1 MDQDGQMDN
10 PPGGVSAVER
20 PVILIV
26 DDEERVLFV
35 LQNAL
40 RKLEKDFKVLTA
52 HTADDALRKA
62 RDGCCDVVITDLIMP
77 DIDGIEFTEQIRDME
92 GAPTVVWMTA
102 YGCQSFKTE
111 AERLGVFRCVEKPI
125 EIHQIRQLAQEALAQ
140 REVDRDIVE
149 KQQSQ

>member
-1 MDQDGQMDN
+1 M
-10 PPGGVSAVER
+10 EK

-40 RKLEKDFKVLTA
+40 MKLEGDFRVLTA
-52 HTADDALRKA
+52 HTAEDALRKA
-62 RDGCCDVVITDLIMP
+62 GDERCDVVITDLIMP

-92 GAPTVVWMTA
+92 GKPTVVWMTA
-102 YGCQSFKTE
+102 YGCHSFKEE

-125 EIHQIRQLAQEALAQ
+125 EIYQMRQLAREALAQ
-140 REVDRDIVE
+140 RKVDRNVVKE
-149 KQQSQ
+149 QRSL